1 MNEKWCRGRGCRSK
15 QFKFP
20 SSTHARRSL
29 WRPNDKDS
37 EVVMQS
43 SALATK
49 TTQKKN
55 ANLSHVVF
63 PPAITT
69 NQLFFF
75 VCVCVWVQ
83 LAALSIFS
91 LNEKCFRENS
101 HSEHFYASGYFS
113 ALFPTTW
120 IQIYVPSPPNG
131 LVDYFFLK
139 LFPQFVCIGIVTNIE
154 VNHKAI
160 ETARKG
166 QEVCIKISPT
176 PGDSPK
182 LYGRHFDHTDLLV
195 SKVKLPFEND

>member
-1 MNEKWCRGRGCRSK
+1 LEQK
-15 QFKFP
+15 QPRK
-20 SSTHARRSL
+20 
-29 WRPNDKDS
+29 
-37 EVVMQS
+37 
-43 SALATK
+43 
-49 TTQKKN
+49 KKN

-63 PPAITT
+63 PTRYNHKT
-69 NQLFFF
+69 NFFFF
-75 VCVCVWVQ
+75 VCVCGSNSPPF
-83 LAALSIFS
+83 LFFS

-120 IQIYVPSPPNG
+120 IQIYVPSSLNG
-131 LVDYFFLK
+131 LVDYFLFE

-195 SKVKLPFEND
+195 SKVKNSSFGKMIRNCVNLNSCLFVGRV

>member
-1 MNEKWCRGRGCRSK
+1 
-15 QFKFP
+15 
-20 SSTHARRSL
+20 
-29 WRPNDKDS
+29 
-37 EVVMQS
+37 
-43 SALATK
+43 
-49 TTQKKN
+49 
-55 ANLSHVVF
+55 
-63 PPAITT
+63 
-69 NQLFFF
+69 
-75 VCVCVWVQ
+75 VWVQ

-120 IQIYVPSPPNG
+120 IQIYVPSSLNG
-131 LVDYFFLK
+131 LVDYFFFFFE

-195 SKVKLPFEND
+195 SKVNFVVWKND

>member
-1 MNEKWCRGRGCRSK
+1 MNEKWCRGRDCRSK

-43 SALATK
+43 SALGTK
-49 TTQKKN
+49 TTQKKKMPI
-55 ANLSHVVF
+55 SRTWF
-63 PPAITT
+63 FQPAITT
-69 NQLFFF
+69 KPTFFLL
-75 VCVCVWVQ
+75 CVCGSNSPPF
-83 LAALSIFS
+83 LFFS

-131 LVDYFFLK
+131 LVDYFF
-139 LFPQFVCIGIVTNIE
+139 FFV
-154 VNHKAI
+154 
-160 ETARKG
+160 
-166 QEVCIKISPT
+166 
-176 PGDSPK
+176 
-182 LYGRHFDHTDLLV
+182 
-195 SKVKLPFEND
+195 